1 MEAFLSFLY
10 TTGTSFGLKLLYA
23 LIVLVVGLRL
33 IRWLMRRMEKGLAF
47 RKLDAGLQSF
57 LRSFLRIVLYILL
70 GLCLV
75 GILDIPTTGFVTM
88 LASCSV
94 ALGLALQGAL
104 GNFAGGLMLLFF
116 KPFKVGDYVEAS
128 GCSGTV
134 KAITVFYTVLSTVDN
149 KTITLPNGSLTN
161 AAVVNYSSEGIR
173 RVDMTFSAAYDSD
186 IDQVKK
192 IILDEV
198 LAHPLALTGP
208 EAPDAPL
215 ARMSAQKDSCLE
227 FTLRVWCRAENY
239 WTLFFDLNENIKKA
253 FDANQIEIPF
263 PQLDIHTR

>member
-1 MEAFLSFLY
+1 METFLTFLY
-10 TTGTSFGLKLLYA
+10 TNGTNFGLKLLYA
-23 LIVLVVGLRL
+23 LLVLVVGLRL
-33 IRWLMRRMEKGLAF
+33 IRWLMRRLEKGSSF
-47 RKLDAGLQSF
+47 HKLDAGLQSF

-70 GLCLV
+70 ALCLV

-128 GCSGTV
+128 GYSGTV

-149 KTITLPNGSLTN
+149 KTITLPNGNLTN

-173 RVDMTFSAAYDSD
+173 RVDMTFSEADHSGRGGGPPHGSHRPRGAGRSPGPDERPEG
-186 IDQVKK
+186 QLPGVHPAGVVPGRKL
-192 IILDEV
+192 LD
-198 LAHPLALTGP
+198 PLLRP
-208 EAPDAPL
+208 E
-215 ARMSAQKDSCLE
+215 RGGQKGL
-227 FTLRVWCRAENY
+227 
-239 WTLFFDLNENIKKA
+239 
-253 FDANQIEIPF
+253 
-263 PQLDIHTR
+263 

>member
-1 MEAFLSFLY
+1 MY
-10 TTGTSFGLKLLYA
+10 K
-23 LIVLVVGLRL
+23 R
-33 IRWLMRRMEKGLAF
+33 
-47 RKLDAGLQSF
+47 Q
-57 LRSFLRIVLYILL
+57 
-70 GLCLV
+70 
-75 GILDIPTTGFVTM
+75 
-88 LASCSV
+88 
-94 ALGLALQGAL
+94 
-104 GNFAGGLMLLFF
+104 
-116 KPFKVGDYVEAS
+116 
-128 GCSGTV
+128 
-134 KAITVFYTVLSTVDN
+134 
-149 KTITLPNGSLTN
+149 
-161 AAVVNYSSEGIR
+161 AVVNYSSEGIR

-192 IILDEV
+192 IILDEA